1 MGLFSFGNK
10 DAAPAR
16 RSRTSAGAERQGEAR
31 NARASRAS
39 AGSAGGRSG
48 QESLLDPTLPEKQRA
63 RRRLV
68 GAIALVLAAV
78 VVLPMV
84 LDSHPKPASGDIA
97 VNIPRASKI
106 PALQEPSAMNT
117 PAPAQAGDTT
127 TAEGS
132 LADNPAPSMA
142 NNAESASTPIAA
154 VQTSAVTP
162 ANHGAATSP
171 GSPAQNNAGT
181 AKASQPAPSHAAS
194 NTPASTQTSTLSN
207 SAAPHAATGTTSAA
221 SRFVV
226 SVGSFASDASAHAWL
241 NKLKAAGVPAYLETK
256 RLTDGTQRTLLRAGP
271 FTDRATAEAAVKK
284 VRDAGLSAQSSTP
297 AQNAASGAAQ

>member
-16 RSRTSAGAERQGEAR
+16 RSRTSAGVERQGEAR
-31 NARASRAS
+31 NPRASRAS
-39 AGSAGGRSG
+39 TGGRSG

-106 PALQEPSAMNT
+106 PAVQDPSAVNT
-117 PAPAQAGDTT
+117 PASVQTGDTT

-132 LADNPAPSMA
+132 LSDNPTPPMA
-142 NNAESASTPIAA
+142 NNAEPGSAPVA
-154 VQTSAVTP
+154 SAP
-162 ANHGAATSP
+162 ANHSAATNP
-171 GSPAQNNAGT
+171 GTQTQNNAGT
-181 AKASQPAPSHAAS
+181 AKAAQSAPSHAAT
-194 NTPASTQTSTLSN
+194 NTPLNTQASGQANTVGNSVVPHP
-207 SAAPHAATGTTSAA
+207 SAAGTTST

-241 NKLKAAGVPAYLETK
+241 NKLKAEGVPAYLETK

-271 FTDRATAEAAVKK
+271 FTDRANAEAAVKK

-297 AQNAASGAAQ
+297 AQNVASGAAQ